1 MQTNMADFYQ
11 FVVAFVAVLFLGI
24 DNGVVAAVF
33 FSIGMLVYKSFN
45 PRIRVLGHLP
55 DRPDLF
61 VDARRFPGVVQVPS
75 VKVVRVDSAI
85 HFGNV
90 KRITTKLRVR
100 STQYTHRRCYG
111 VCLDGLLLPGVG
123 CRTSW
128 RRPWKGIQM

>member
-1 MQTNMADFYQ
+1 M
-11 FVVAFVAVLFLGI
+11 GI

-128 RRPWKGIQM
+128 RRPWKGIQT